1 MKMAI
6 VLFDDMT
13 TLDFAGFL
21 TAVTWLKRLGYRDDL
36 SWQYCAIGPSVT
48 DDRGMVI
55 AAGAVAP
62 DLGAFDLVLVPG
74 GMATRRLIHDRS
86 FMDWIG
92 TAGRTACKASVCTG
106 ALLLG
111 AAGFLAGK
119 RATTN
124 PLAYELLE
132 PYCREVARQRFVRDG
147 NVFTGG
153 GITASVD
160 LGLYFAGTIAG
171 EAAVRDI
178 QRHMDY
184 PYYAVGGSPDLPGA

>member
-1 MKMAI
+1 MKMAVI
-6 VLFDDMT
+6 MFDDMT

-36 SWQYCAIGPSVT
+36 SWQYCAIGPSAK

-55 AAGAVAP
+55 AADAVRP
-62 DLGAFDLVLVPG
+62 DLGAYDLVLVPG
-74 GMATRRLIHDRS
+74 GMATRRLIHDRL
-86 FMDWIG
+86 FMEWIG
-92 TAGRTACKASVCTG
+92 TAGPTTYKTSVCTG

-132 PYCREVARQRFVRDG
+132 PYCLETVRRRVVRDG

-160 LGLYFAGTIAG
+160 LGIFFVATIAG
-171 EAAVRDI
+171 EAVARDV

-184 PYYAVGGSPDLPGA
+184 PYYAGGDTSDLPGA